1 MKALK
6 GVFLLFIVDWIIA
19 FFLFIT
25 RILLLV
31 GNLIQDLLRSPTIPF
46 SSFFVIILLIVLIGY
61 ILNQRFIKAS
71 KKIFIISQGLFGVSF
86 LAFLYMVFS
95 SFGGMIIL

>member
-61 ILNQRFIKAS
+61 MLNQRFIKAS
-71 KKIFIISQGLFGVSF
+71 KKIFIISQGLFGGQF
-86 LAFLYMVFS
+86 GNDS
-95 SFGGMIIL
+95 SAV